1 MEELLKNLSEVS
13 HYLKSLSLHVNE
25 TRKSEVE
32 KKIEEFELL
41 VRRIE
46 LQQSNKLVSENKTKE
61 VLNDLSKILQDLDDL
76 CENRLARLDF
86 LNKINLSS

>member
-1 MEELLKNLSEVS
+1 MEELLKNLEEVS
-13 HYLKSLSLHVNE
+13 RYLKLISLHANE

-32 KKIEEFELL
+32 QKIEEFELL

-46 LQQSNKLVSENKTKE
+46 LQQSNTLVSDNKIKK

-86 LNKINLSS
+86 VNKINLSS

>member
-1 MEELLKNLSEVS
+1 MEELLKNLEEVF
-13 HYLKSLSLHVNE
+13 HYLKSLSLHVND

-32 KKIEEFELL
+32 QKIEEFELL
-41 VRRIE
+41 VRRIK
-46 LQQSNKLVSENKTKE
+46 LQQSNKLVSDNNIKE
-61 VLNDLSKILQDLDDL
+61 VLIELSKILQDLDDL

>member
-1 MEELLKNLSEVS
+1 MEELLKNLEEVS
-13 HYLKSLSLHVNE
+13 RYLKLISLHTNE

-32 KKIEEFELL
+32 QKIEEFELL

-46 LQQSNKLVSENKTKE
+46 LQQSNTSISDNKIKE